1 MSTDAE
7 FIRALEQG
15 SLPADE
21 FDHAAHLRAGY
32 LYLRDLG
39 FARAIERTR
48 KTIGAFAAG
57 LGRPERYHETITV
70 AYLALIQQHLA
81 ERGDSGGWAGFARD
95 NPDLFARDLL
105 LDYYDAD
112 RLACDL
118 ARRTFLLP
126 KRAAA

>member
-39 FARAIERTR
+39 FAR
-48 KTIGAFAAG
+48 
-57 LGRPERYHETITV
+57 
-70 AYLALIQQHLA
+70 
-81 ERGDSGGWAGFARD
+81 D

-126 KRAAA
+126 KRVAA